1 MNTKILVAVGATVL
15 LTSIGM
21 NAYLFKE
28 VRGLKIDSESHDRL
42 NLHQIDINDF
52 LVRDVIVMKMMLG
65 ISRPEEGWW
74 KFHTILTHLFHC
86 KLTRVFHLNVTH
98 LFQLILTQVFHFKL
112 THP

>member
-65 ISRPEEGWW
+65 ISRPEEGWSEEDEK
-74 KFHTILTHLFHC
+74 KFDELRNEPTDIRPEQNEEAFV
-86 KLTRVFHLNVTH
+86 KLRNALSTLEG
-98 LFQLILTQVFHFKL
+98 KK
-112 THP
+112 